1 MKGLAYLMI
10 VLGTLSFVVSV
21 SVTDATQIVFG
32 VGLGSIGLL
41 VGLYVLYSEAQDR
54 RRINKFNREH
64 W

>member
-41 VGLYVLYSEAQDR
+41 VGLYVLYAEAQDR